1 MKYLEEHAN
10 LGTANRVTVV
20 VYLVAGWDKKG
31 ISGRFWRFLD
41 VWFQRKM
48 CLKSAVKKK
57 SEIN

>member
-31 ISGRFWRFLD
+31 ISGRFWQFLD
-41 VWFQRKM
+41 V
-48 CLKSAVKKK
+48 LVSKKNVFK
-57 SEIN
+57 EWREEEK